1 MKGELELKNAYV
13 EWFLSLNHNDI
24 PFEYKEKQ
32 TTYRSIKIDGEEI
45 EFTEGFTELH
55 TEVYRRILNNEEGF
69 NIKDAR
75 PSIEL
80 VYKIRNNIK
89 F

>member
-1 MKGELELKNAYV
+1 FSDVPDLIRPNK
-13 EWFLSLNHNDI
+13 
-24 PFEYKEKQ
+24 
-32 TTYRSIKIDGEEI
+32 TTYRSIKIDNQEI

-55 TEVYRRILNNEEGF
+55 TEVYKRILAGEKGF
-69 NIKDAR
+69 NISDAR